1 MLQDIYPHTYHNEYR
16 PHAPRDTDY
25 VLSYDATNLHLKDT
39 QTPFQ
44 VLDLPSNIAL
54 TYLFDIDETT
64 YYLGDLSLFDH
75 FSVPIHSLRSYQPRV
90 LAFASLT
97 GWQLYNWLKENKYCG
112 HCGTPY
118 QLDEKERALRCPHC
132 NQVLYPR
139 LSPAVIVGIINDR
152 DEILVTKYA
161 HAAYKKYAL
170 VAGFAEIGETI
181 EDTVRREVKE
191 ETGLEIEQI
200 RYYKSQPW
208 SLTGTLLFG
217 FWCKAKNPD
226 DLKIDDNELS
236 VGRWITRE
244 ELEPLL
250 PDPVALTGEMML
262 KFVKGEHKQ

>member
-1 MLQDIYPHTYHNEYR
+1 M
-16 PHAPRDTDY
+16 
-25 VLSYDATNLHLKDT
+25 
-39 QTPFQ
+39 
-44 VLDLPSNIAL
+44 
-54 TYLFDIDETT
+54 
-64 YYLGDLSLFDH
+64 
-75 FSVPIHSLRSYQPRV
+75 
-90 LAFASLT
+90 
-97 GWQLYNWLKENKYCG
+97 KENQYCG

-191 ETGLEIEQI
+191 ETGVEIEQI

-262 KFVKGEHKQ
+262 KFVKGEHKE